1 MPTSASIA
9 MRINWQGII
18 HKAMETQEITDAGN
32 LSKKRIAEETQ
43 LGQPAFI
50 ERNGHV
56 MFGSDSTHHRRCQSA
71 FSSVFL
77 SLRIF
82 SSFFFQV
89 QN

>member
-43 LGQPAFI
+43 
-50 ERNGHV
+50 
-56 MFGSDSTHHRRCQSA
+56 
-71 FSSVFL
+71 
-77 SLRIF
+77 
-82 SSFFFQV
+82 
-89 QN
+89 